1 MYTNTRK
8 RVALVVLGLI
18 VASSTLVAQYYDFK
32 VGQLYYKITDS
43 VTRKV
48 AVVPENSSDP
58 YYNNAPTGAITI
70 PATVAN
76 GGNTYSITSIG
87 KYAFSNCSGLT
98 SITIPSGVTSIEEYA
113 FSSCSGL
120 TSITIPSSVTS
131 IGGGA
136 FFDCSGLTSITIP
149 NNVTSIGERAFL
161 WCSGL
166 KYVTFP
172 GHINFKN
179 NFDSTYDIDTVIIA
193 GGSDSICTSSFGG
206 CSKIKYISIPNSV
219 TSIGKYAFSNCSGL
233 TSITIP
239 SSVTS
244 IGGGA
249 FSSCSGLTSITIPSS
264 VTSIGGGAFFDCS
277 GLTSIII
284 PNSVTKI
291 ENGTFK
297 NCTSLASVN
306 LPHGLDSI
314 GSSNFNYSWDYGVFE
329 GCTSLTSI
337 DIPNSV
343 RYIGKNAFSNCSG
356 LTSITIPNSVTK
368 IDNGAFYNCTSLAS
382 VALGNGVDFI
392 GSNNFYYED
401 KGAFEDCTSLTSI
414 DIPNSVRY
422 IGKNAFSSC
431 SGLTS
436 ITIPSGVTSIEERA
450 FFDCGGLTSIT
461 IPNSVTKIQ
470 NGTFKNCTRLTSV
483 NLSNGLES
491 IGSNYY
497 GEGVFEGC
505 TSLTSINIPNS
516 VTSIRMRAFSGC
528 SGLNSVTVHW
538 QRPLR
543 IDRDVFDSIALN
555 RVKLTVPQGTASLY
569 QSADVWKYFNPMVE
583 QLVNYTITYNQ
594 STNGTFKVK
603 NGTQEVASGS
613 SLQEDTELT
622 IEATPDPF
630 YRLDSIKVNGVRIE
644 GFSFRLG
651 DNTTL
656 EVFFGR
662 DAYKV
667 TYEQSTGGTFRILNG
682 TQEIASGS
690 LVDKGTVLT
699 VEATPNAG
707 KKFDIIKINYKNIA
721 GNSFKVRVDTKVEVF
736 FGEVNKSTITYSQS
750 EGGTFRIL
758 NGTQEVAS
766 GSVVDDG
773 TVLTVEATPA
783 QNYRLD
789 SIKVNG
795 ERIVGLSFTVMHSS
809 HIEVFFGRKKFAI
822 TYSQPVG
829 GTISLYDYKRYNKEV
844 HSGDSLEYDSW
855 LMFKLTPAPE
865 YKYDSLTV
873 NGRKVDIRIDGTE
886 GLIVRYHMNIK
897 AFFSKPHYAVTYNN
911 PYGGSIHVIKGT
923 DIVMS
928 GEKVEKDTEL
938 TVRATPNAGFAL
950 KSLTLN
956 GQDIDNG
963 YTFRIDKAVDIR
975 VVFSP
980 ATALDEAATEPL
992 ALYPNP
998 VADVLYLSAT
1008 ARTILIYDMYGTE
1021 VAHAT
1026 NTDKVEVSHLPA
1038 GVYTV
1043 KADGTVAK
1051 MVKR

>member
-1 MYTNTRK
+1 MYRNTRK
-8 RVALVVLGLI
+8 RVALVLLGLI
-18 VASSTLVAQYYDFK
+18 VASSTLVAQQYDFK
-32 VGQLYYKITDS
+32 VGQLYYKITDT
-43 VTRKV
+43 VTREV
-48 AVVPENSSDP
+48 AIVQEKSSYP
-58 YYNNAPTGAITI
+58 YYNNAPTGTITI
-70 PATVAN
+70 PATVVN
-76 GGNTYSITSIG
+76 GGNTY
-87 KYAFSNCSGLT
+87 
-98 SITIPSGVTSIEEYA
+98 
-113 FSSCSGL
+113 
-120 TSITIPSSVTS
+120 
-131 IGGGA
+131 
-136 FFDCSGLTSITIP
+136 
-149 NNVTSIGERAFL
+149 
-161 WCSGL
+161 
-166 KYVTFP
+166 
-172 GHINFKN
+172 
-179 NFDSTYDIDTVIIA
+179 
-193 GGSDSICTSSFGG
+193 
-206 CSKIKYISIPNSV
+206 SV
-219 TSIGKYAFSNCSGL
+219 TSIGKYAFSGCSGL
-233 TSITIP
+233 TSINIP
-239 SSVTS
+239 S
-244 IGGGA
+244 
-249 FSSCSGLTSITIPSS
+249 
-264 VTSIGGGAFFDCS
+264 
-277 GLTSIII
+277 
-284 PNSVTKI
+284 SVTKI
-291 ENGTFK
+291 ENGAFY
-297 NCTSLASVN
+297 NCTSLTSVS
-306 LPHGLDSI
+306 LPNGLESI
-314 GSSNFNYSWDYGVFE
+314 GSNTSYDDYGTFE
-329 GCTSLTSI
+329 GCTSLTYI
-337 DIPNSV
+337 TIPNSV
-343 RYIGKNAFSNCSG
+343 TSIGYYAFVRCSGLTSINIPNSVTSIEYSAFSRCSG
-356 LTSITIPNSVTK
+356 LTSITIPNSVT
-368 IDNGAFYNCTSLAS
+368 IIRES
-382 VALGNGVDFI
+382 
-392 GSNNFYYED
+392 
-401 KGAFEDCTSLTSI
+401 
-414 DIPNSVRY
+414 
-422 IGKNAFSSC
+422 AFSRC
-431 SGLTS
+431 N
-436 ITIPSGVTSIEERA
+436 
-450 FFDCGGLTSIT
+450 GLTSIT
-461 IPNSVTKIQ
+461 IPNSVT
-470 NGTFKNCTRLTSV
+470 
-483 NLSNGLES
+483 S
-491 IGSNYY
+491 IG
-497 GEGVFEGC
+497 E
-505 TSLTSINIPNS
+505 
-516 VTSIRMRAFSGC
+516 RAFYGC

-543 IDRDVFDSIALN
+543 IDRNVFDSIALN

-569 QSADVWKYFNPMVE
+569 QSADVWKDFNPIVE

-594 STNGTFKVK
+594 STNGTFKLK

-630 YRLDSIKVNGVRIE
+630 YRLDSIKVNGVRIK

-682 TQEIASGS
+682 TKEIASGS

-707 KKFDIIKINYKNIA
+707 KKFDFIKINYKNIA

-736 FGEVNKSTITYSQS
+736 FGEVNKSTITYNRS

-766 GSVVDDG
+766 GSIVDDG
-773 TVLTVEATPA
+773 TVLTVEATPD
-783 QNYRLD
+783 QSRMYERLD

-795 ERIVGLSFTVMHSS
+795 ERIVGLSFTVTHSS

-873 NGRKVDIRIDGTE
+873 NGRKVDIAIDGTR
-886 GLIVRYHMNIK
+886 GLIVSYHMNIK

-963 YTFRIDKAVDIR
+963 HTFRIDKAVDIR
-975 VVFSP
+975 VVFST
-980 ATALDEAATEPL
+980 ATALDEAAAKPL
-992 ALYPNP
+992 TLYPNP
-998 VADVLYLSAT
+998 VADVLYLSAK
-1008 ARTILIYDMYGTE
+1008 ARTIRIYDMYGTE
-1021 VAHAT
+1021 VAHAA
-1026 NTDKVEVSHLPA
+1026 NTDMVEVSHLSA

-1043 KADGTVAK
+1043 KADGMVAK

>member
-1 MYTNTRK
+1 MYTKTRK
-8 RVALVVLGLI
+8 RVALVLLGLI
-18 VASSTLVAQYYDFK
+18 AVSSTLVAQQYSFK
-32 VGQLYYKITDS
+32 VGQLYYEITDA
-43 VTRKV
+43 TKREV
-48 AVVPENSSDP
+48 AVRPEIKCQKNHRENYHNYTNYTDE
-58 YYNNAPTGAITI
+58 NRPTGAITI
-70 PATVAN
+70 PTTVVYEGDNYSVKSIGDDAFSGCTGLTSINIPN
-76 GGNTYSITSIG
+76 GITSIG
-87 KYAFSNCSGLT
+87 EYAFSRCSGLT
-98 SITIPSGVTSIEEYA
+98 SIIIPSGIKIIGAGT
-113 FSSCSGL
+113 FSYCTGL
-120 TSITIPSSVTS
+120 TSINIPEGVTGIMS
-131 IGGGA
+131 RWY
-136 FFDCSGLTSITIP
+136 P
-149 NNVTSIGERAFL
+149 IGE
-161 WCSGL
+161 GQ
-166 KYVTFP
+166 YVS
-172 GHINFKN
+172 
-179 NFDSTYDIDTVIIA
+179 FDGVFE
-193 GGSDSICTSSFGG
+193 G
-206 CSKIKYISIPNSV
+206 
-219 TSIGKYAFSNCSGL
+219 
-233 TSITIP
+233 
-239 SSVTS
+239 
-244 IGGGA
+244 
-249 FSSCSGLTSITIPSS
+249 
-264 VTSIGGGAFFDCS
+264 CS

-284 PNSVTKI
+284 PNSV
-291 ENGTFK
+291 
-297 NCTSLASVN
+297 
-306 LPHGLDSI
+306 DSI
-314 GSSNFNYSWDYGVFE
+314 GYATFS
-329 GCTSLTSI
+329 GCT
-337 DIPNSV
+337 
-343 RYIGKNAFSNCSG
+343 G
-356 LTSITIPNSVTK
+356 
-368 IDNGAFYNCTSLAS
+368 
-382 VALGNGVDFI
+382 
-392 GSNNFYYED
+392 
-401 KGAFEDCTSLTSI
+401 
-414 DIPNSVRY
+414 
-422 IGKNAFSSC
+422 
-431 SGLTS
+431 
-436 ITIPSGVTSIEERA
+436 
-450 FFDCGGLTSIT
+450 
-461 IPNSVTKIQ
+461 
-470 NGTFKNCTRLTSV
+470 
-483 NLSNGLES
+483 
-491 IGSNYY
+491 
-497 GEGVFEGC
+497 
-505 TSLTSINIPNS
+505 LTSINIPNS
-516 VTSIRMRAFSGC
+516 VTSIGEKAFSGCSALTSINIPSGIKIIGSGTFSYCTGLTSITIPEGVTKITNSGYHNGAYFSFFYGAFEGCTSLTSINLPNSIISIGEKAFSGCRALTSITIPSSVTEIRNDAFYNCTSLASVTLKNGINSIGSYNSQEWGDREYKGVFEGCISLTSISIPNSVKSIGKYTFSGC

-538 QRPLR
+538 QRPLI
-543 IDRDVFDSIALN
+543 IDRVVFDRVTLN

-569 QSADVWKYFNPMVE
+569 QSAYVWKDFNPMVE

-707 KKFDIIKINYKNIA
+707 KKFDFIKINYKNIA

-736 FGEVNKSTITYSQS
+736 FGEVNKSTITYNRS

-766 GSVVDDG
+766 DSVVDDG
-773 TVLTVEATPA
+773 TVLTVEATPD
-783 QNYRLD
+783 QSRMYERLD

-795 ERIVGLSFTVMHSS
+795 ERIVGLSFTVTHSS

-873 NGRKVDIRIDGTE
+873 NGRKVDIAIDGTR
-886 GLIVRYHMNIK
+886 GLIVSYHMNIK

-938 TVRATPNAGFAL
+938 TVRATPNSGFAL

-980 ATALDEAATEPL
+980 ATALDEATTESL
-992 ALYPNP
+992 TLYPNP

-1008 ARTILIYDMYGTE
+1008 ARTIRIYDMYGTE

>member
-1 MYTNTRK
+1 MYRNTRK
-8 RVALVVLGLI
+8 RVALVLLGLI
-18 VASSTLVAQYYDFK
+18 VASSTLVAQQYDFK
-32 VGQLYYKITDS
+32 VGQLYYKITDT
-43 VTRKV
+43 VTREV
-48 AVVPENSSDP
+48 AIVQEKSSYP
-58 YYNNAPTGAITI
+58 YYNNAPTGTITI
-70 PATVAN
+70 PATVVN
-76 GGNTYSITSIG
+76 GGNTY
-87 KYAFSNCSGLT
+87 
-98 SITIPSGVTSIEEYA
+98 
-113 FSSCSGL
+113 
-120 TSITIPSSVTS
+120 
-131 IGGGA
+131 
-136 FFDCSGLTSITIP
+136 
-149 NNVTSIGERAFL
+149 
-161 WCSGL
+161 
-166 KYVTFP
+166 
-172 GHINFKN
+172 
-179 NFDSTYDIDTVIIA
+179 
-193 GGSDSICTSSFGG
+193 
-206 CSKIKYISIPNSV
+206 SV
-219 TSIGKYAFSNCSGL
+219 TSIGKYAFSGCSGL
-233 TSITIP
+233 TSINIP
-239 SSVTS
+239 S
-244 IGGGA
+244 
-249 FSSCSGLTSITIPSS
+249 
-264 VTSIGGGAFFDCS
+264 
-277 GLTSIII
+277 
-284 PNSVTKI
+284 SVTKI
-291 ENGTFK
+291 ENGAFY
-297 NCTSLASVN
+297 NCTSLTSVS
-306 LPHGLDSI
+306 LPNGLESI
-314 GSSNFNYSWDYGVFE
+314 GSNTSYDDYGTFE
-329 GCTSLTSI
+329 GCTSLTYI
-337 DIPNSV
+337 TIPNSV
-343 RYIGKNAFSNCSG
+343 TSIGYYAFVRCSGLTSINIPNSVTSIEYSAFSRCSG
-356 LTSITIPNSVTK
+356 LTSITIPNSVT
-368 IDNGAFYNCTSLAS
+368 IIRES
-382 VALGNGVDFI
+382 
-392 GSNNFYYED
+392 
-401 KGAFEDCTSLTSI
+401 
-414 DIPNSVRY
+414 
-422 IGKNAFSSC
+422 AFSRC
-431 SGLTS
+431 N
-436 ITIPSGVTSIEERA
+436 
-450 FFDCGGLTSIT
+450 GLTSIT
-461 IPNSVTKIQ
+461 IPNSVT
-470 NGTFKNCTRLTSV
+470 
-483 NLSNGLES
+483 S
-491 IGSNYY
+491 IG
-497 GEGVFEGC
+497 E
-505 TSLTSINIPNS
+505 
-516 VTSIRMRAFSGC
+516 RAFYGC

-543 IDRDVFDSIALN
+543 IDRNVFDSIALN

-569 QSADVWKYFNPMVE
+569 QSADVWKDFNPIVE

-594 STNGTFKVK
+594 STNGTFKLK

-630 YRLDSIKVNGVRIE
+630 YRLDSIKVNGVRIK

-707 KKFDIIKINYKNIA
+707 KKFDFIKINYKNIA

-736 FGEVNKSTITYSQS
+736 FGEVNKSTITYNRS

-766 GSVVDDG
+766 GSIVDDG
-773 TVLTVEATPA
+773 TVLTVEATPD
-783 QNYRLD
+783 QSRMYERLD

-795 ERIVGLSFTVMHSS
+795 ERIVGLSFTVTHSS

-873 NGRKVDIRIDGTE
+873 NGRKVDIAIDGTR
-886 GLIVRYHMNIK
+886 GLIVSYHMNIK

-963 YTFRIDKAVDIR
+963 HTFRIDKAVDIR
-975 VVFSP
+975 VVFST
-980 ATALDEAATEPL
+980 ATALDEAAAKPL
-992 ALYPNP
+992 TLYPNP
-998 VADVLYLSAT
+998 VADVLYLSAK
-1008 ARTILIYDMYGTE
+1008 ARTIRIYDMYGTE
-1021 VAHAT
+1021 VAHAA
-1026 NTDKVEVSHLPA
+1026 NTDMVEVSHLSA

-1043 KADGTVAK
+1043 KADGMVAK

>member
-1 MYTNTRK
+1 MYRNTRK
-8 RVALVVLGLI
+8 RVALVLLGLI
-18 VASSTLVAQYYDFK
+18 VASSTIVAQQYDFK
-32 VGQLYYKITDS
+32 VGQLYYEITDT
-43 VTRKV
+43 VTREV
-48 AVVPENSSDP
+48 AIVPEISSYP
-58 YYNNAPTGAITI
+58 YYNNAPTGTITI
-70 PATVAN
+70 PATVVN

-98 SITIPSGVTSIEEYA
+98 SINIPS
-113 FSSCSGL
+113 
-120 TSITIPSSVTS
+120 
-131 IGGGA
+131 
-136 FFDCSGLTSITIP
+136 
-149 NNVTSIGERAFL
+149 
-161 WCSGL
+161 
-166 KYVTFP
+166 
-172 GHINFKN
+172 
-179 NFDSTYDIDTVIIA
+179 
-193 GGSDSICTSSFGG
+193 
-206 CSKIKYISIPNSV
+206 
-219 TSIGKYAFSNCSGL
+219 
-233 TSITIP
+233 
-239 SSVTS
+239 
-244 IGGGA
+244 
-249 FSSCSGLTSITIPSS
+249 
-264 VTSIGGGAFFDCS
+264 
-277 GLTSIII
+277 
-284 PNSVTKI
+284 SVTKI
-291 ENGTFK
+291 ENGAFY
-297 NCTSLASVN
+297 NCTSLTSVS
-306 LPHGLDSI
+306 LPNGLESI
-314 GSSNFNYSWDYGVFE
+314 GSNTPYDHYGTFE

-337 DIPNSV
+337 TIPNSV
-343 RYIGKNAFSNCSG
+343 TSIGYYAFVRCSGLTSINIPNSVTSIEYSAFSRCSG
-356 LTSITIPNSVTK
+356 LTSITIPNSVT
-368 IDNGAFYNCTSLAS
+368 IIRES
-382 VALGNGVDFI
+382 
-392 GSNNFYYED
+392 
-401 KGAFEDCTSLTSI
+401 
-414 DIPNSVRY
+414 
-422 IGKNAFSSC
+422 AFSRC
-431 SGLTS
+431 SG
-436 ITIPSGVTSIEERA
+436 
-450 FFDCGGLTSIT
+450 
-461 IPNSVTKIQ
+461 
-470 NGTFKNCTRLTSV
+470 
-483 NLSNGLES
+483 
-491 IGSNYY
+491 
-497 GEGVFEGC
+497 
-505 TSLTSINIPNS
+505 LTSINIPNS
-516 VTSIRMRAFSGC
+516 VTSIGESAFYGC

-543 IDRDVFDSIALN
+543 IDRNVFDSIVLN

-569 QSADVWKYFNPMVE
+569 QSADVWKDFNPIVE

-594 STNGTFKVK
+594 STNGTFKLK

-630 YRLDSIKVNGVRIE
+630 YRLDSIKVNGVRIK

-707 KKFDIIKINYKNIA
+707 KKFDFIKINYKNIA

-736 FGEVNKSTITYSQS
+736 FGQVNKSTITYNRS

-773 TVLTVEATPA
+773 TVLTVEATPD
-783 QNYRLD
+783 QSSMYERLD

-873 NGRKVDIRIDGTE
+873 NGMKVDIAIDGTR

-938 TVRATPNAGFAL
+938 TIRATPNAGFAL

-975 VVFSP
+975 VVFST
-980 ATALDEAATEPL
+980 ATALDEATTESL
-992 ALYPNP
+992 TLYPNP

>member
-1 MYTNTRK
+1 MYRNTRK
-8 RVALVVLGLI
+8 RVALVLLGLI
-18 VASSTLVAQYYDFK
+18 VASSTIVAQQYDFK
-32 VGQLYYKITDS
+32 VGQLYYEITDT
-43 VTRKV
+43 VTREV
-48 AVVPENSSDP
+48 AIVPEISSYP
-58 YYNNAPTGAITI
+58 YYNNAPTGTITI
-70 PATVAN
+70 PATVVN

-98 SITIPSGVTSIEEYA
+98 SINIPS
-113 FSSCSGL
+113 
-120 TSITIPSSVTS
+120 
-131 IGGGA
+131 
-136 FFDCSGLTSITIP
+136 
-149 NNVTSIGERAFL
+149 
-161 WCSGL
+161 
-166 KYVTFP
+166 
-172 GHINFKN
+172 
-179 NFDSTYDIDTVIIA
+179 
-193 GGSDSICTSSFGG
+193 
-206 CSKIKYISIPNSV
+206 
-219 TSIGKYAFSNCSGL
+219 
-233 TSITIP
+233 
-239 SSVTS
+239 
-244 IGGGA
+244 
-249 FSSCSGLTSITIPSS
+249 
-264 VTSIGGGAFFDCS
+264 
-277 GLTSIII
+277 
-284 PNSVTKI
+284 SVTKI
-291 ENGTFK
+291 ENGAFY
-297 NCTSLASVN
+297 NCTSLTSVS
-306 LPHGLDSI
+306 LPNGLESI
-314 GSSNFNYSWDYGVFE
+314 GSNTPYDHYGTFE

-337 DIPNSV
+337 TIPNSV
-343 RYIGKNAFSNCSG
+343 TSIGYYAFVRCSGLTSINIPNSVTSIEYSAFSRCSG
-356 LTSITIPNSVTK
+356 LTSITIPNSVT
-368 IDNGAFYNCTSLAS
+368 IIRES
-382 VALGNGVDFI
+382 
-392 GSNNFYYED
+392 
-401 KGAFEDCTSLTSI
+401 
-414 DIPNSVRY
+414 
-422 IGKNAFSSC
+422 AFSRC
-431 SGLTS
+431 SG
-436 ITIPSGVTSIEERA
+436 
-450 FFDCGGLTSIT
+450 
-461 IPNSVTKIQ
+461 
-470 NGTFKNCTRLTSV
+470 
-483 NLSNGLES
+483 
-491 IGSNYY
+491 
-497 GEGVFEGC
+497 
-505 TSLTSINIPNS
+505 LTSINIPNS
-516 VTSIRMRAFSGC
+516 VTSIGESAFYGC

-543 IDRDVFDSIALN
+543 IDRNVFDSIVLN

-569 QSADVWKYFNPMVE
+569 QSADVWKDFNPIVE

-594 STNGTFKVK
+594 STNGTFKLK

-630 YRLDSIKVNGVRIE
+630 YRLDSIKVNGVRIK

-707 KKFDIIKINYKNIA
+707 KKFDFIKINYKNIA

-736 FGEVNKSTITYSQS
+736 FGQVNKSTITYNRS

-773 TVLTVEATPA
+773 TVLTVEATPD
-783 QNYRLD
+783 QSSMYERLD

-873 NGRKVDIRIDGTE
+873 NGMKVDIAIDGTR

-938 TVRATPNAGFAL
+938 TIRATPNAGFAL

-975 VVFSP
+975 VVFST
-980 ATALDEAATEPL
+980 ATALDEATTESL
-992 ALYPNP
+992 TLYPNP

-1026 NTDKVEVSHLPA
+1026 DTDRVEVSHLPA

>member
-1 MYTNTRK
+1 MYRNTRK

-18 VASSTLVAQYYDFK
+18 AVSSTLVAQQNYDFK
-32 VGQLYYKITDS
+32 VGQLYYKITDA
-43 VTRKV
+43 TNRKV
-48 AVVPENSSDP
+48 AVVPENSDYP

-113 FSSCSGL
+113 F
-120 TSITIPSSVTS
+120 
-131 IGGGA
+131 
-136 FFDCSGLTSITIP
+136 FDCSGLTSITIP
-149 NNVTSIGERAFL
+149 NSVTSIGYSAFSL
-161 WCSGL
+161 CSGLTSINIPNSVTSIGYSAFFRCSGLTSVTIPSSVTSIGWMAFRDCSGL

-193 GGSDSICTSSFGG
+193 GGSDSICTSSFLG

-219 TSIGKYAFSNCSGL
+219 TSIGESAFSCCSGL

-239 SSVTS
+239 SSVTK
-244 IGGGA
+244 IG
-249 FSSCSGLTSITIPSS
+249 
-264 VTSIGGGAFFDCS
+264 
-277 GLTSIII
+277 
-284 PNSVTKI
+284 
-291 ENGTFK
+291 NGTFYR
-297 NCTSLASVN
+297 CTNLASVS
-306 LPHGLDSI
+306 LSHGLDSI
-314 GSSNFNYSWDYGVFE
+314 GS
-329 GCTSLTSI
+329 
-337 DIPNSV
+337 
-343 RYIGKNAFSNCSG
+343 
-356 LTSITIPNSVTK
+356 
-368 IDNGAFYNCTSLAS
+368 
-382 VALGNGVDFI
+382 
-392 GSNNFYYED
+392 NNFYSDD

-414 DIPNSVRY
+414 NIPNSVRY

-436 ITIPSGVTSIEERA
+436 ITIPNSVTKIENGTFKNCTRLTSVNLSNGLESIGSNYYGEGVFEGCTS
-450 FFDCGGLTSIT
+450 LTSIN

-528 SGLNSVTVHW
+528 SGLNSVAVHW

-543 IDRDVFDSIALN
+543 IDRDVFDRVTLN

-569 QSADVWKYFNPMVE
+569 QSADVWKDFNPMVE

-622 IEATPDPF
+622 IETTPDPF

-707 KKFDIIKINYKNIA
+707 KKFDFIKINYKNIA

-736 FGEVNKSTITYSQS
+736 FGEVNKSTITYNRS

-766 GSVVDDG
+766 GSIVDDG
-773 TVLTVEATPA
+773 TVLTVEATPD
-783 QNYRLD
+783 QSRMYERLD

-795 ERIVGLSFTVMHSS
+795 ERIVGLSFTVTHSS

-873 NGRKVDIRIDGTE
+873 NGRKVDIAIDGTR

-975 VVFSP
+975 VVFST

-992 ALYPNP
+992 SLYPNP

>member
-1 MYTNTRK
+1 MYTKTRK
-8 RVALVVLGLI
+8 RVALVLLGLI
-18 VASSTLVAQYYDFK
+18 AVSSTLVAQQYSFK
-32 VGQLYYKITDS
+32 VGQLYYEITDA
-43 VTRKV
+43 TKREV
-48 AVVPENSSDP
+48 AVRPEIKCQKNHRENYHNYTNYTDE
-58 YYNNAPTGAITI
+58 NRPTGVITI
-70 PATVAN
+70 PTTVVYEGDNYSVKSIGDDAFSGCTGLTSINIPN
-76 GGNTYSITSIG
+76 GITSIG
-87 KYAFSNCSGLT
+87 EYAFSRCSGLT
-98 SITIPSGVTSIEEYA
+98 SIIIPSGIKIIGAGT
-113 FSSCSGL
+113 FSYCTGL
-120 TSITIPSSVTS
+120 TSINIPEGVTGIMS
-131 IGGGA
+131 RWY
-136 FFDCSGLTSITIP
+136 P
-149 NNVTSIGERAFL
+149 IGE
-161 WCSGL
+161 GQ
-166 KYVTFP
+166 YVS
-172 GHINFKN
+172 
-179 NFDSTYDIDTVIIA
+179 FDGVFE
-193 GGSDSICTSSFGG
+193 G
-206 CSKIKYISIPNSV
+206 
-219 TSIGKYAFSNCSGL
+219 
-233 TSITIP
+233 
-239 SSVTS
+239 
-244 IGGGA
+244 
-249 FSSCSGLTSITIPSS
+249 
-264 VTSIGGGAFFDCS
+264 CS

-284 PNSVTKI
+284 PNSV
-291 ENGTFK
+291 
-297 NCTSLASVN
+297 
-306 LPHGLDSI
+306 DSI
-314 GSSNFNYSWDYGVFE
+314 GYATFS
-329 GCTSLTSI
+329 GCT
-337 DIPNSV
+337 
-343 RYIGKNAFSNCSG
+343 G
-356 LTSITIPNSVTK
+356 
-368 IDNGAFYNCTSLAS
+368 
-382 VALGNGVDFI
+382 
-392 GSNNFYYED
+392 
-401 KGAFEDCTSLTSI
+401 
-414 DIPNSVRY
+414 
-422 IGKNAFSSC
+422 
-431 SGLTS
+431 
-436 ITIPSGVTSIEERA
+436 
-450 FFDCGGLTSIT
+450 
-461 IPNSVTKIQ
+461 
-470 NGTFKNCTRLTSV
+470 
-483 NLSNGLES
+483 
-491 IGSNYY
+491 
-497 GEGVFEGC
+497 
-505 TSLTSINIPNS
+505 LTSINIPNS
-516 VTSIRMRAFSGC
+516 VTSIGEKAFSGCSTLTSINIPSGIKIIGSGTFSYCTGLTSITIPEGVTKITNSGYYTGSYFFFFNGAFEGCTSLTSINLPNSIISIGEKAFSGCSALTSITIPSSVTEIRNDAFYNCTSLASVTLKNGINSIGSYNSQEWGDREYKGVFEGCISLTSISIPNSVKSIGEYTFSGC
-528 SGLNSVTVHW
+528 SGLNSVAVHW
-538 QRPLR
+538 QRPLI
-543 IDRDVFDSIALN
+543 IDRVVFDRVTLN

-569 QSADVWKYFNPMVE
+569 QSAYVWKDFNPMVE

-707 KKFDIIKINYKNIA
+707 KKFDFIKINYKNIA

-736 FGEVNKSTITYSQS
+736 FGEVNKSTITYNQS
-750 EGGTFRIL
+750 EGGTFSIL

-766 GSVVDDG
+766 GSIVDDG
-773 TVLTVEATPA
+773 TVLTVEATPD
-783 QNYRLD
+783 QSRMYERLD

-795 ERIVGLSFTVMHSS
+795 ERIVGLSFTVTHSS

-873 NGRKVDIRIDGTE
+873 NGRKVNIKIIDGTE

-975 VVFSP
+975 VVFST

-992 ALYPNP
+992 TLYPNP

-1008 ARTILIYDMYGTE
+1008 ARTIRIYNIYGIE
-1021 VAHAT
+1021 VAHAAD
-1026 NTDKVEVSHLPA
+1026 TDKVEVSHLSA

-1043 KADGTVAK
+1043 KADGMVAK

>member
-1 MYTNTRK
+1 MYRNTRK
-8 RVALVVLGLI
+8 RVALVLLGLI
-18 VASSTLVAQYYDFK
+18 VASSTLVAQQYDFK
-32 VGQLYYKITDS
+32 VGQLYYKITDT
-43 VTRKV
+43 VTREV
-48 AVVPENSSDP
+48 AIVQEKSSYP
-58 YYNNAPTGAITI
+58 YYNNAPTGTITI
-70 PATVAN
+70 PATVVN
-76 GGNTYSITSIG
+76 GGNTY
-87 KYAFSNCSGLT
+87 
-98 SITIPSGVTSIEEYA
+98 
-113 FSSCSGL
+113 
-120 TSITIPSSVTS
+120 
-131 IGGGA
+131 
-136 FFDCSGLTSITIP
+136 
-149 NNVTSIGERAFL
+149 
-161 WCSGL
+161 
-166 KYVTFP
+166 
-172 GHINFKN
+172 
-179 NFDSTYDIDTVIIA
+179 
-193 GGSDSICTSSFGG
+193 
-206 CSKIKYISIPNSV
+206 SV
-219 TSIGKYAFSNCSGL
+219 TSIGKYAFSGCSGL
-233 TSITIP
+233 TSINIP
-239 SSVTS
+239 SSVT
-244 IGGGA
+244 
-249 FSSCSGLTSITIPSS
+249 
-264 VTSIGGGAFFDCS
+264 
-277 GLTSIII
+277 
-284 PNSVTKI
+284 KI
-291 ENGTFK
+291 E
-297 NCTSLASVN
+297 
-306 LPHGLDSI
+306 
-314 GSSNFNYSWDYGVFE
+314 
-329 GCTSLTSI
+329 
-337 DIPNSV
+337 
-343 RYIGKNAFSNCSG
+343 
-356 LTSITIPNSVTK
+356 
-368 IDNGAFYNCTSLAS
+368 NGAFYNCTSL
-382 VALGNGVDFI
+382 
-392 GSNNFYYED
+392 
-401 KGAFEDCTSLTSI
+401 
-414 DIPNSVRY
+414 
-422 IGKNAFSSC
+422 
-431 SGLTS
+431 
-436 ITIPSGVTSIEERA
+436 
-450 FFDCGGLTSIT
+450 
-461 IPNSVTKIQ
+461 
-470 NGTFKNCTRLTSV
+470 TSV
-483 NLSNGLES
+483 SLPNGLES
-491 IGSNYY
+491 IGSNTSYDDY
-497 GEGVFEGC
+497 GTFEGC
-505 TSLTSINIPNS
+505 TSLTYITIPNSVTSIGYYAFVRCSGLTSINIPNS
-516 VTSIRMRAFSGC
+516 VTSIEYSAFSRCNGLTSINIPNSVTSIGERAFYGC

-543 IDRDVFDSIALN
+543 IDRNVFDSIALN

-569 QSADVWKYFNPMVE
+569 QSAYVWKDFNPLVE

-622 IEATPDPF
+622 IETTPDPF
-630 YRLDSIKVNGVRIE
+630 YRLDSIKVNGVRIK

-707 KKFDIIKINYKNIA
+707 KKFDFIKINYKNIA

-736 FGEVNKSTITYSQS
+736 FGEVNKSTITYNRS

-773 TVLTVEATPA
+773 TVLTVEATPD
-783 QNYRLD
+783 QSSMYERLD

-795 ERIVGLSFTVMHSS
+795 ERIVGLSFTVTHSS
-809 HIEVFFGRKKFAI
+809 HIEVFFGKKKFAI

-873 NGRKVDIRIDGTE
+873 NGMKVDIAIDGTR

-938 TVRATPNAGFAL
+938 TVRATPNSGFAL

-963 YTFRIDKAVDIR
+963 HTFRIDKAVDIR

-980 ATALDEAATEPL
+980 ATALDEATTEPL

-1008 ARTILIYDMYGTE
+1008 ASTILIYDMYGTE
-1021 VAHAT
+1021 VAHAAD
-1026 NTDKVEVSHLPA
+1026 TDRVEVSHLPA

-1043 KADGTVAK
+1043 RADGMVAK

>member
-1 MYTNTRK
+1 MYRNTRK

-18 VASSTLVAQYYDFK
+18 VASSTLVAQQYDFQ
-32 VGQLYYKITDS
+32 VGQLYYKITDA
-43 VTRKV
+43 TNRKV
-48 AVVPENSSDP
+48 AVVPEKSDYP
-58 YYNNAPTGAITI
+58 YYNNSNEPTGAITI
-70 PATVAN
+70 PATVVN
-76 GGNTYSITSIG
+76 GGNTY
-87 KYAFSNCSGLT
+87 
-98 SITIPSGVTSIEEYA
+98 
-113 FSSCSGL
+113 
-120 TSITIPSSVTS
+120 
-131 IGGGA
+131 
-136 FFDCSGLTSITIP
+136 
-149 NNVTSIGERAFL
+149 
-161 WCSGL
+161 
-166 KYVTFP
+166 
-172 GHINFKN
+172 
-179 NFDSTYDIDTVIIA
+179 
-193 GGSDSICTSSFGG
+193 
-206 CSKIKYISIPNSV
+206 SV
-219 TSIGKYAFSNCSGL
+219 TSIGKYAFYGCSGL
-233 TSITIP
+233 TSINIP
-239 SSVTS
+239 S
-244 IGGGA
+244 
-249 FSSCSGLTSITIPSS
+249 
-264 VTSIGGGAFFDCS
+264 
-277 GLTSIII
+277 
-284 PNSVTKI
+284 SVTKI
-291 ENGTFK
+291 ENGAFY
-297 NCTSLASVN
+297 NCTSLTSVS
-306 LPHGLDSI
+306 LPNGLESI
-314 GSSNFNYSWDYGVFE
+314 GSDTPYDHYGTFE

-337 DIPNSV
+337 TIPNSV
-343 RYIGKNAFSNCSG
+343 TSIGYYAFVRCSGLTSINIPNSVTRIEYSAFSRCSG
-356 LTSITIPNSVTK
+356 LTSITIPNSVT
-368 IDNGAFYNCTSLAS
+368 IIRES
-382 VALGNGVDFI
+382 
-392 GSNNFYYED
+392 
-401 KGAFEDCTSLTSI
+401 
-414 DIPNSVRY
+414 
-422 IGKNAFSSC
+422 AFSRC
-431 SGLTS
+431 SG
-436 ITIPSGVTSIEERA
+436 
-450 FFDCGGLTSIT
+450 
-461 IPNSVTKIQ
+461 
-470 NGTFKNCTRLTSV
+470 
-483 NLSNGLES
+483 
-491 IGSNYY
+491 
-497 GEGVFEGC
+497 
-505 TSLTSINIPNS
+505 LTSINIPNS
-516 VTSIRMRAFSGC
+516 VTRIGERAFYGC
-528 SGLNSVTVHW
+528 SGLNSVAVHW

-543 IDRDVFDSIALN
+543 IDRNVFDSIVLN

-569 QSADVWKYFNPMVE
+569 QSAYVWKDFNPMVE

-707 KKFDIIKINYKNIA
+707 KKFDFIKINYKNIA
-721 GNSFKVRVDTKVEVF
+721 GNNFKVRVDTKVEVF
-736 FGEVNKSTITYSQS
+736 FGEVNKSTITYYRS

-773 TVLTVEATPA
+773 TVLTVEATPD
-783 QNYRLD
+783 QSRMYERLD

-822 TYSQPVG
+822 IYSQPVG

-855 LMFKLTPAPE
+855 LIFKLTPAPE

-873 NGRKVDIRIDGTE
+873 NGRKVNIRIDGTE
-886 GLIVRYHMNIK
+886 GLIVSYHMNIK

-938 TVRATPNAGFAL
+938 TVRATPNSGFAL

-980 ATALDEAATEPL
+980 ATALDEATTESL
-992 ALYPNP
+992 TLYPNP

-1008 ARTILIYDMYGTE
+1008 ARTIRVYNIYGVE
-1021 VAHAT
+1021 VAHAAD
-1026 NTDKVEVSHLPA
+1026 TDKVEVSHLPA
-1038 GVYTV
+1038 GIYTV
-1043 KADGTVAK
+1043 KADGSIAK

>member
-8 RVALVVLGLI
+8 RVALVLLGLI

-32 VGQLYYKITDS
+32 VGQLYYKITDN
-43 VTRKV
+43 TNHKV
-48 AVVPENSSDP
+48 AVVPEISSYP

-98 SITIPSGVTSIEEYA
+98 SINIPS
-113 FSSCSGL
+113 
-120 TSITIPSSVTS
+120 
-131 IGGGA
+131 
-136 FFDCSGLTSITIP
+136 
-149 NNVTSIGERAFL
+149 
-161 WCSGL
+161 
-166 KYVTFP
+166 
-172 GHINFKN
+172 
-179 NFDSTYDIDTVIIA
+179 
-193 GGSDSICTSSFGG
+193 
-206 CSKIKYISIPNSV
+206 
-219 TSIGKYAFSNCSGL
+219 
-233 TSITIP
+233 
-239 SSVTS
+239 
-244 IGGGA
+244 
-249 FSSCSGLTSITIPSS
+249 
-264 VTSIGGGAFFDCS
+264 
-277 GLTSIII
+277 
-284 PNSVTKI
+284 SVTKI
-291 ENGTFK
+291 ENGAFY
-297 NCTSLASVN
+297 NCTSLTSVS
-306 LPHGLDSI
+306 LPNGLESI
-314 GSSNFNYSWDYGVFE
+314 GSNTHYDHYGTFE

-337 DIPNSV
+337 TIPNSV
-343 RYIGKNAFSNCSG
+343 TSIGYYAFVRCSGLTSINIPNSVTSIEYSAFSRCSG
-356 LTSITIPNSVTK
+356 LTSITIPNSVT
-368 IDNGAFYNCTSLAS
+368 IIRES
-382 VALGNGVDFI
+382 
-392 GSNNFYYED
+392 
-401 KGAFEDCTSLTSI
+401 
-414 DIPNSVRY
+414 
-422 IGKNAFSSC
+422 AFSRC
-431 SGLTS
+431 SG
-436 ITIPSGVTSIEERA
+436 
-450 FFDCGGLTSIT
+450 
-461 IPNSVTKIQ
+461 
-470 NGTFKNCTRLTSV
+470 
-483 NLSNGLES
+483 
-491 IGSNYY
+491 
-497 GEGVFEGC
+497 
-505 TSLTSINIPNS
+505 LTSINIPNS
-516 VTSIRMRAFSGC
+516 VTSIGESAFYGC

-543 IDRDVFDSIALN
+543 IDRNVFDSIVLN

-569 QSADVWKYFNPMVE
+569 QSADVWKDFNPIVE

-594 STNGTFKVK
+594 STNGTFKLK

-630 YRLDSIKVNGVRIE
+630 YRLDSIKVNGVRIK

-707 KKFDIIKINYKNIA
+707 KKFDFIKINYKNIA

-736 FGEVNKSTITYSQS
+736 FGQVNKSTITYNRS

-773 TVLTVEATPA
+773 TVLTVEATPD
-783 QNYRLD
+783 QSSMYERLD

-795 ERIVGLSFTVMHSS
+795 ERIVGLSFTVTHSS
-809 HIEVFFGRKKFAI
+809 HIEVFFGKKKFAI

-873 NGRKVDIRIDGTE
+873 NGMKVDIAIDGTR

-938 TVRATPNAGFAL
+938 TVRATPNSGFAL

-963 YTFRIDKAVDIR
+963 YTFRIYKAVDIR

-980 ATALDEAATEPL
+980 ATALDEATTESL
-992 ALYPNP
+992 TLYPNP

-1008 ARTILIYDMYGTE
+1008 ARTIRVYDIYGTE

>member
-1 MYTNTRK
+1 MYTKTRK

-18 VASSTLVAQYYDFK
+18 VASSTIVAQQYDFQ
-32 VGQLYYKITDS
+32 VGQLYYEITDA
-43 VTRKV
+43 TKREV
-48 AVVPENSSDP
+48 AVRPEIKCQKNHRENYHNYTNYTDE
-58 YYNNAPTGAITI
+58 NRPTGVITI
-70 PATVAN
+70 PTTVVYEGDNYSVKSIGDDAFSGCTGLTSINIPN
-76 GGNTYSITSIG
+76 GITSIG
-87 KYAFSNCSGLT
+87 EYAFSRCSGLT
-98 SITIPSGVTSIEEYA
+98 SIIIPSGIKIIGAGT
-113 FSSCSGL
+113 FSYCTGL
-120 TSITIPSSVTS
+120 TSINIPEGVTGIMS
-131 IGGGA
+131 RWY
-136 FFDCSGLTSITIP
+136 P
-149 NNVTSIGERAFL
+149 IGE
-161 WCSGL
+161 GQ
-166 KYVTFP
+166 YVS
-172 GHINFKN
+172 
-179 NFDSTYDIDTVIIA
+179 FDGVFE
-193 GGSDSICTSSFGG
+193 G
-206 CSKIKYISIPNSV
+206 
-219 TSIGKYAFSNCSGL
+219 
-233 TSITIP
+233 
-239 SSVTS
+239 
-244 IGGGA
+244 
-249 FSSCSGLTSITIPSS
+249 
-264 VTSIGGGAFFDCS
+264 CS

-284 PNSVTKI
+284 PNSV
-291 ENGTFK
+291 
-297 NCTSLASVN
+297 
-306 LPHGLDSI
+306 DSI
-314 GSSNFNYSWDYGVFE
+314 GYATFS
-329 GCTSLTSI
+329 GCT
-337 DIPNSV
+337 
-343 RYIGKNAFSNCSG
+343 G
-356 LTSITIPNSVTK
+356 
-368 IDNGAFYNCTSLAS
+368 
-382 VALGNGVDFI
+382 
-392 GSNNFYYED
+392 
-401 KGAFEDCTSLTSI
+401 
-414 DIPNSVRY
+414 
-422 IGKNAFSSC
+422 
-431 SGLTS
+431 
-436 ITIPSGVTSIEERA
+436 
-450 FFDCGGLTSIT
+450 
-461 IPNSVTKIQ
+461 
-470 NGTFKNCTRLTSV
+470 
-483 NLSNGLES
+483 
-491 IGSNYY
+491 
-497 GEGVFEGC
+497 
-505 TSLTSINIPNS
+505 LTSINIPNS
-516 VTSIRMRAFSGC
+516 VTSIGEKAFSGCSALTSINIPSGIKIIGSGTFSYCTGLTSITIPEGVTKITNSGYHNGAYFSFFYGAFEGCTSLTSINLPNSIISIGEKAFSGCSALTSITIPSSVTEIRNDAFYNCTSLASVTLKNGINSIGSYNSQEWGDREYKGVFEGCISLTSISIPNSVKSIGKYTFSGC

-538 QRPLR
+538 QRPLI
-543 IDRDVFDSIALN
+543 IDRVVFDRVTLN

-569 QSADVWKYFNPMVE
+569 QSAYVWKDFNPLVE

-594 STNGTFKVK
+594 STNGTFKLK

-707 KKFDIIKINYKNIA
+707 KKFDFIKINYKNIA

-736 FGEVNKSTITYSQS
+736 FGEVNKSTITYYRS

-773 TVLTVEATPA
+773 TVLTVEATPD
-783 QNYRLD
+783 QSRMYERLD

-822 TYSQPVG
+822 IYSQPVG
-829 GTISLYDYKRYNKEV
+829 GTISLYDYTDFINKKEV
-844 HSGDSLEYDSW
+844 HSGDSLEYDSR
-855 LMFKLTPAPE
+855 LIFKLTPAPE
-865 YKYDSLTV
+865 YKYDSLTI
-873 NGRKVDIRIDGTE
+873 NGRKVDITIDGTSW
-886 GLIVRYHMNIK
+886 LFVRYHMNIK

-963 YTFRIDKAVDIR
+963 HTFRIDKAVDIR
-975 VVFSP
+975 VVFST

-1008 ARTILIYDMYGTE
+1008 ARTIRIYNIYGIE
-1021 VAHAT
+1021 VAHAAD
-1026 NTDKVEVSHLPA
+1026 TDKVEVSHLPA
-1038 GVYTV
+1038 GIYTV

>member
-1 MYTNTRK
+1 MTKFTK
-8 RVALVVLGLI
+8 ILAAVALLW
-18 VASSTLVAQYYDFK
+18 LVAVHATPLMAQQDYDFK
-32 VGQLYYKITDS
+32 VWQLYYKITDAAK
-43 VTRKV
+43 REV
-48 AVVPENSSDP
+48 AVVPAQSNYP
-58 YYNNAPTGAITI
+58 YYNYSKPTGVVTI
-70 PATVAN
+70 PTTVIYS
-76 GGNTYSITSIG
+76 GNTY
-87 KYAFSNCSGLT
+87 
-98 SITIPSGVTSIEEYA
+98 
-113 FSSCSGL
+113 
-120 TSITIPSSVTS
+120 SVTS
-131 IGGGA
+131 IGESA
-136 FFDCSGLTSITIP
+136 F
-149 NNVTSIGERAFL
+149 
-161 WCSGL
+161 
-166 KYVTFP
+166 
-172 GHINFKN
+172 
-179 NFDSTYDIDTVIIA
+179 
-193 GGSDSICTSSFGG
+193 
-206 CSKIKYISIPNSV
+206 
-219 TSIGKYAFSNCSGL
+219 
-233 TSITIP
+233 
-239 SSVTS
+239 
-244 IGGGA
+244 
-249 FSSCSGLTSITIPSS
+249 
-264 VTSIGGGAFFDCS
+264 
-277 GLTSIII
+277 
-284 PNSVTKI
+284 
-291 ENGTFK
+291 
-297 NCTSLASVN
+297 
-306 LPHGLDSI
+306 
-314 GSSNFNYSWDYGVFE
+314 YG
-329 GCTSLTSI
+329 
-337 DIPNSV
+337 
-343 RYIGKNAFSNCSG
+343 CSG
-356 LTSITIPNSVTK
+356 LTSITIPNSVTS
-368 IDNGAFYNCTSLAS
+368 IGYYAF
-382 VALGNGVDFI
+382 
-392 GSNNFYYED
+392 
-401 KGAFEDCTSLTSI
+401 
-414 DIPNSVRY
+414 VR
-422 IGKNAFSSC
+422 C
-431 SGLTS
+431 SG
-436 ITIPSGVTSIEERA
+436 
-450 FFDCGGLTSIT
+450 
-461 IPNSVTKIQ
+461 
-470 NGTFKNCTRLTSV
+470 
-483 NLSNGLES
+483 
-491 IGSNYY
+491 
-497 GEGVFEGC
+497 
-505 TSLTSINIPNS
+505 LTSINIPNS
-516 VTSIRMRAFSGC
+516 VTSIEYSAFSRCSGLTSITIPNSVTIIRESAFSRCNGLTSITIPNSVTSIGERAFYGC

-543 IDRDVFDSIALN
+543 IDRNVFDSIALN

-569 QSADVWKYFNPMVE
+569 QSADVWKDFNPIVE

-594 STNGTFKVK
+594 STNGTFKLK

-630 YRLDSIKVNGVRIE
+630 YRLDSIKVNGVRIK

-707 KKFDIIKINYKNIA
+707 KKFDFIKINYKNIA

-736 FGEVNKSTITYSQS
+736 FGEVNKSTITYNRS

-766 GSVVDDG
+766 GSIVDDG
-773 TVLTVEATPA
+773 TVLTVEATPD
-783 QNYRLD
+783 QSRMYERLD

-795 ERIVGLSFTVMHSS
+795 ERIVGLSFTVTHSS

-873 NGRKVDIRIDGTE
+873 NGRKVDIAIDGTR
-886 GLIVRYHMNIK
+886 GLIVSYHMNIK

-963 YTFRIDKAVDIR
+963 HTFRIDKAVDIR
-975 VVFSP
+975 VVFST
-980 ATALDEAATEPL
+980 ATALDEAAAKPL
-992 ALYPNP
+992 TLYPNP
-998 VADVLYLSAT
+998 VADVLYLSAK
-1008 ARTILIYDMYGTE
+1008 ARTIRIYDMYGTE
-1021 VAHAT
+1021 VAHAA
-1026 NTDKVEVSHLPA
+1026 NTDMVEVSHLSA

-1043 KADGTVAK
+1043 KADGMVAK

>member
-1 MYTNTRK
+1 MYRNTKK
-8 RVALVVLGLI
+8 RVALVLLGLI
-18 VASSTLVAQYYDFK
+18 AVSSTLVAQQYDFQ
-32 VGQLYYKITDS
+32 VGQLYYKITDA
-43 VTRKV
+43 TNRKV
-48 AVVPENSSDP
+48 AIVPENSDP
-58 YYNNAPTGAITI
+58 YYNNVHTGAITI

-76 GGNTYSITSIG
+76 GGNTYSVTSIG
-87 KYAFSNCSGLT
+87 ESAFSGCSGLT
-98 SITIPSGVTSIEEYA
+98 SITIPSG
-113 FSSCSGL
+113 
-120 TSITIPSSVTS
+120 
-131 IGGGA
+131 
-136 FFDCSGLTSITIP
+136 
-149 NNVTSIGERAFL
+149 
-161 WCSGL
+161 
-166 KYVTFP
+166 
-172 GHINFKN
+172 
-179 NFDSTYDIDTVIIA
+179 
-193 GGSDSICTSSFGG
+193 
-206 CSKIKYISIPNSV
+206 V

-249 FSSCSGLTSITIPSS
+249 FSSCSGLTSITIP
-264 VTSIGGGAFFDCS
+264 
-277 GLTSIII
+277 
-284 PNSVTKI
+284 NSVTKI
-291 ENGTFK
+291 E
-297 NCTSLASVN
+297 
-306 LPHGLDSI
+306 
-314 GSSNFNYSWDYGVFE
+314 
-329 GCTSLTSI
+329 
-337 DIPNSV
+337 
-343 RYIGKNAFSNCSG
+343 
-356 LTSITIPNSVTK
+356 
-368 IDNGAFYNCTSLAS
+368 
-382 VALGNGVDFI
+382 
-392 GSNNFYYED
+392 
-401 KGAFEDCTSLTSI
+401 
-414 DIPNSVRY
+414 
-422 IGKNAFSSC
+422 
-431 SGLTS
+431 
-436 ITIPSGVTSIEERA
+436 
-450 FFDCGGLTSIT
+450 
-461 IPNSVTKIQ
+461 

-528 SGLNSVTVHW
+528 SGLNSVAVHW

-543 IDRDVFDSIALN
+543 IDRDVFDRVTLN

-569 QSADVWKYFNPMVE
+569 QSADVWKDFNPMVE

-622 IEATPDPF
+622 IETTPDPF

-707 KKFDIIKINYKNIA
+707 KKFDFIKINDKNIA

-736 FGEVNKSTITYSQS
+736 FGEVNKSTITYNRS

-766 GSVVDDG
+766 GSIVDDG
-773 TVLTVEATPA
+773 TVLTVEATPD
-783 QNYRLD
+783 QSRMYERLD

-795 ERIVGLSFTVMHSS
+795 ERIVGLSFTVTHSS
-809 HIEVFFGRKKFAI
+809 HIEVFFGKKKFAI
-822 TYSQPVG
+822 IYSQPVG
-829 GTISLYDYKRYNKEV
+829 GTISLYDYTDFINMKEV

-873 NGRKVDIRIDGTE
+873 NGRKVDIAIDGTR

-975 VVFSP
+975 VVFST
-980 ATALDEAATEPL
+980 ATALAEAAAEPAL
-992 ALYPNP
+992 TLYPNP

-1008 ARTILIYDMYGTE
+1008 ARTIRIYDMYGTE

-1026 NTDKVEVSHLPA
+1026 DTDKVEVSHLPA

-1043 KADGTVAK
+1043 RADGSIAK
-1051 MVKR
+1051 MIKR